1 MADLVLVT
9 EAAEHSQYS
18 EPHIRLLVRSNKV
31 KGKKQGGIWLVHV
44 GSDKSTNSCDAIR
57 RIAECTPEQIVSLYK
72 RVICADVQ

>member
-31 KGKKQGGIWLVHV
+31 KGKKQGGIWLV
-44 GSDKSTNSCDAIR
+44 DLDDLKR
-57 RIAECTPEQIVSLYK
+57 YEQEMEEIGTKKFDPTKYTE
-72 RVICADVQ
+72 